1 MLQSSFRQGRCKS
14 NVYLITITP
23 TANCKAKL
31 CKNPGHFVFVQLK
44 NRGNKARL
52 CLICFPSCILIDTP
66 FRGSLRGRLTPH
78 GFTRCGKP
86 RTSGDPDSHWI
97 FRYSCQHSHS
107 WYLQNAFAFSSTAY
121 RPVCYPCL
129 KCFVPQNLI
138 KTSRRFGRL
147 LYLVTFISTRVLY
160 QWAVTLSLANDCF

>member
-1 MLQSSFRQGRCKS
+1 MDTFTGRALAQPSVVHRVHVAKQSFALLAKLRFALAVQSKHQKVVSNLLQSSFRQGRCKS

-31 CKNPGHFVFVQLK
+31 CKNPGHFVFVQSK

-86 RTSGDPDSHWI
+86 RTSGDPDSH
-97 FRYSCQHSHS
+97 
-107 WYLQNAFAFSSTAY
+107 
-121 RPVCYPCL
+121 
-129 KCFVPQNLI
+129 
-138 KTSRRFGRL
+138 
-147 LYLVTFISTRVLY
+147 
-160 QWAVTLSLANDCF
+160 